1 MGFRFRLGKYK
12 NKLIVLLLILS
23 IIVQQFVCP
32 ALIRATE
39 LHNGFYATYW
49 DLFNSIASEMGYS
62 MSEIKEDHN
71 VSRPDVMDRANVSFL
86 KFLDWLGQTPSIN
99 HSGGGHDIEDDS
111 SGDSSGGGTS
121 IREDTEVYI
130 EEAKY
135 LIQNATTKGIKMSQG
150 LWDAFKQFFDHVSNN
165 TLIGEKVVS
174 DYSDADQFRDYISQ
188 CTGGEIVSNFYVY
201 DYKSLS
207 DYISPTNFV
216 VRFVNENRYSYNVL
230 SKSRDDATFFN
241 TSPVNG
247 FDGYFGWKYKKSS
260 GLWEGASY
268 VLSFTKRWSTS
279 TNYDACSAYNNSF
292 CFVSDGVKV
301 EILGANGCVVKGTS
315 QELYSPYIKY
325 TSTGSAPAQVPDIIP
340 WSTFPDH
347 EVTDDDTKIYIPVES
362 PDEET
367 PTETPEEPT
376 ETPGDSDDGDDI
388 TNLVP
393 IFPDIDIDPDIH
405 LPDDWINPPGIDL
418 DPDVD
423 VDTPSPGGKI
433 PHLQKLKEKFPFCIP
448 FDLVLLFKMLNKKPK
463 APKWEFKHDFKL
475 SDSYTYTF
483 EIVIDMSDYE
493 EYVQVFREGFFLL
506 FLVGLFFVTKKL
518 VSWQTG

>member
-1 MGFRFRLGKYK
+1 MGFRSGKYK
-12 NKLIVLLLILS
+12 NKFIAFLLVLS

-39 LHNGFYATYW
+39 LDNGFYATYW

-86 KFLDWLGQTPSIN
+86 KFMDWLGQTPSIN

-111 SGDSSGGGTS
+111 SGDHSGGGTS

-130 EEAKY
+130 EEAKN
-135 LIQNATTKGIKMSQG
+135 LMRNATTKGIKMSQG
-150 LWDAFKQFFDHVSNN
+150 LWDAFHDFFDSVESKKKVDSESSFYNLSDLSNYVSGLIGKKVNFKDSCYNVFLNKNIYVYAGYVGNNVYHYLLYCPKKTDVRHVTQDDNVITGYGGKYGGFVDSNN
-165 TLIGEKVVS
+165 QLVS
-174 DYSDADQFRDYISQ
+174 CYLTVINVDGGIIS
-188 CTGGEIVSNFYVY
+188 FY
-201 DYKSLS
+201 
-207 DYISPTNFV
+207 
-216 VRFVNENRYSYNVL
+216 
-230 SKSRDDATFFN
+230 DDAGVSFYDKFVLLGKKWIIQKDFN
-241 TSPVNG
+241 EV
-247 FDGYFGWKYKKSS
+247 
-260 GLWEGASY
+260 
-268 VLSFTKRWSTS
+268 
-279 TNYDACSAYNNSF
+279 
-292 CFVSDGVKV
+292 
-301 EILGANGCVVKGTS
+301 
-315 QELYSPYIKY
+315 YSPYINY
-325 TSTGSAPAQVPDIIP
+325 TPIGTAPAQVPDIIP

-362 PDEET
+362 PEEET

-376 ETPGDSDDGDDI
+376 ETPEPPTETPEEPTETPGDSNDGDDI

-463 APKWEFKHDFKL
+463 APKWEFKHDFQIG
-475 SDSYTYTF
+475 DSKPYTW
-483 EIVIDMSDYE
+483 EVVVDMSDYDK
-493 EYVQVFREGFFLL
+493 YVQIFREGFFLL

-518 VSWQTG
+518 ISWQTG